1 MRFFPPVP
9 YKPRC
14 MLARD
19 ATVNEWGMNDRKWI
33 PAGAS
38 ASFPPPFETTRMG
51 EEKCILLTE
60 SHERTWVGE
69 ENLPSERQ
77 QGGRG
82 NAVLSQQ
89 VGNHDDHITA
99 AYRTHKLLIGKHR
112 VR

>member
-19 ATVNEWGMNDRKWI
+19 ATVNEWGMNDRKRI

-38 ASFPPPFETTRMG
+38 ASFPPPIETTQMG
-51 EEKCILLTE
+51 EEK
-60 SHERTWVGE
+60 
-69 ENLPSERQ
+69 LPPERQ
-77 QGGRG
+77 QRGRG